1 MRCAS
6 YCHGSGYQLDSLL
19 EGYTTK
25 KASVKRYDE
34 VVLVSLDLEKTICIF
49 AYGAVVFWN
58 FSIAEEEKELKFLK
72 SYLIGKLVVPQEDT
86 CKFEYANNDE
96 TIIEE
101 EEDRLI
107 LHTNDPLL
115 KLSLSYGL
123 SQSVKLSAFENE
135 IDETIKD
142 TRHFPAELAEK
153 GKIGLSRKKISQY
166 IGKLFAQKN
175 SVNLDAYVLDTPE
188 FFWKRPKYEPYYEMS
203 VTYLDIK
210 LRLNILNGK
219 LDIIHEMYEILS
231 NELKHAHSSFLEWV
245 IILLILTEIILSIL
259 KDVLRWI

>member
-6 YCHGSGYQLDSLL
+6 YCQGSGYKLDSLFD
-19 EGYTTK
+19 GYIAQ
-25 KASVKRYDE
+25 KAAVKRYDE
-34 VVLVSLDLEKTICIF
+34 VLLVDLAFEKTICIF

-58 FSIAEEEKELKFLK
+58 FAPEEEAEELKFLK
-72 SYLIGKLVVPQEDT
+72 AYIVGKLAVFQEDT
-86 CKFEYANNDE
+86 CKFEYSDE
-96 TIIEE
+96 TIIQE
-101 EEDRLI
+101 EEDKLV
-107 LHTNDPLL
+107 LHTNDSLL

-123 SQSVKLSAFENE
+123 SQSVKLSAFEHE

-153 GKIGLSRKKISQY
+153 GKIALSRKKISQY

-175 SVNLDAYVLDTPE
+175 SINLDAYVLDTPE
-188 FFWKRPKYEPYYEMS
+188 FFWKRPKYEAYYEMA
-203 VTYLDIK
+203 VEYLDIRV
-210 LRLNILNGK
+210 RLNILNGK

>member
-6 YCHGSGYQLDSLL
+6 YCQGSGYRLDEVL
-19 EGYTTK
+19 EAYIAK
-25 KASVKRYDE
+25 KASVHRYDE
-34 VVLVSLDLEKTICIF
+34 VLLINFPEKTICVF

-58 FSIAEEEKELKFLK
+58 FEPAEEAEELKFLK
-72 SYLIGKLVVPQEDT
+72 PFIIGKFAIFQEDT
-86 CKFEYANNDE
+86 CRFEYADE
-96 TIIEE
+96 TIIQE
-101 EEDRLI
+101 EEDKLI

-123 SQSVKLSAFENE
+123 SQSVKLSAFEQE

-142 TRHFPAELAEK
+142 TRHFPAELAAK
-153 GKIGLSRKKISQY
+153 GKIALSRKKISQY

-175 SVNLDAYVLDTPE
+175 SINLDAYVLDTPE
-188 FFWKRPKYEPYYEMS
+188 FFWKRPKYEAYYEMA
-203 VTYLDIK
+203 VDYLDIRI
-210 LRLNILNGK
+210 RLNILNGK

-259 KDVLRWI
+259 KDVLQWI